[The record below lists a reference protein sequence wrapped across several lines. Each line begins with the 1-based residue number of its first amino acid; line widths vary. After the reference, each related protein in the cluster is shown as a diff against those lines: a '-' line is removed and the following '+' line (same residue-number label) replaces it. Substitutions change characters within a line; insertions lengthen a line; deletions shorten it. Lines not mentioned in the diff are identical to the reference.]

1 MIERHFTL
9 PVLLFRVLGFGKTA
23 QYTDGLPQV
32 TEATCGRAMSTVCFA
47 LLQAYN
53 LFGD

>member
-32 TEATCGRAMSTVCFA
+32 TEAMRQGKVD
-47 LLQAYN
+47 Y
-53 LFGD
+53 LFRSLAGV